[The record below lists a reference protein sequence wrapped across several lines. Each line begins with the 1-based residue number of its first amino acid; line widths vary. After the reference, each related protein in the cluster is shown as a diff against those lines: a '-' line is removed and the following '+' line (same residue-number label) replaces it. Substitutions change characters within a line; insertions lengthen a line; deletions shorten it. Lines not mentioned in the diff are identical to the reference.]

1 MRGEVPER
9 SKAAVLK
16 IVRHVYHWPH
26 SGVLCAHGARAPR
39 DPPYHVLRREP
50 EGGIVRRIL
59 ALVAVLVLS
68 PSCPGPVQAG
78 EVLHDAEYYISKAQ
92 NAERWAADDE
102 AVDEKLTA
110 FREGNGGRPPNILY
124 ILIDDIGFGDLGSET
139 LNSIRG
145 YRTPS
150 INQFAREGM
159 RLSRMYTEPSCTPTR
174 VAFMTGRQPYR
185 NGMGNTAVDISGFG
199 LADEEVT
206 LAEILSEA
214 GYNTVHIGKW
224 HMGDIKEAW
233 PNFQGFDYAA
243 FPIHQ
248 QGQLTIFHDDAA
260 DEEVSIGIGDNNYDD
275 RYTMDRWLR
284 TDASSMVTGVEGNRN
299 EPVREVHMKPGERW
313 TEAKYEE
320 MNQRYQDQAMEQLQS
335 LAKRDEPFFLQY
347 WPLYP
352 LTGPRT
358 AYDEYTTPNGGT
370 YVEKMKLVDQWI
382 GELMAEMERLGVA
395 DDTLV
400 IIMGDN
406 GHFTKYSP
414 QSGYT
419 PMIFRGGKGST
430 TEGGVRVDAFVR
442 WPGMVEADTVA
453 GDIVHVTDLFT
464 TIARLGGATDGIPT
478 DRIIDGIDQTSLMLN
493 GDTHG
498 RRDYVF
504 LYNINKLEAVVKEQY
519 KLAIPGGNLE
529 NAILADFYDLFRDP
543 QEKYP
548 VSTEIGAW
556 GGAKFV
562 RMVQRHMKRK
572 ARYADA
578 GPAIGMPYEGIE
590 NLRPESKAAVQEFL
604 FMMKSPEM

>member
-1 MRGEVPER
+1 MIKMTVL
-9 SKAAVLK
+9 AVITALVFSMSATVAYAEAK
-16 IVRHVYHWPH
+16 IVRD
-26 SGVLCAHGARAPR
+26 S
-39 DPPYHVLRREP
+39 
-50 EGGIVRRIL
+50 
-59 ALVAVLVLS
+59 
-68 PSCPGPVQAG
+68 
-78 EVLHDAEYYISKAQ
+78 EYYILEAQ
-92 NAERWAADDE
+92 NAEKWAADDR
-102 AVDEKLTA
+102 AVDEKLAA
-110 FREGNGGRPPNILY
+110 FRERNGGKPPNIFY

-145 YRTPS
+145 YKTPA
-150 INQFAREGM
+150 INEFAREGM

-185 NGMGNTAVDISGFG
+185 NGMGNTSVDISGFG
-199 LADEEVT
+199 LADKEVT
-206 LAEILSEA
+206 LAEILSES
-214 GYNTVHIGKW
+214 GYNTSHVGKW

-248 QGQLTIFHDDAA
+248 QGQLSIFHDDAA

-275 RYTMDRWLR
+275 RFTIDHWLR
-284 TDASSMVTGVEGNRN
+284 TDASSMVTGVEGIRGKN
-299 EPVREVHMKPGERW
+299 VREVHMEPGERW
-313 TEAKYEE
+313 TEAKYHE
-320 MNQRYQDQAMEQLQS
+320 MNVRYQQQTKEQLRE
-335 LAKRDEPFFLQY
+335 LAKKDEPFFLQY

-358 AYDEYTTPNGGT
+358 TTDEYTTPNGGI
-370 YVEKMKLVDQWI
+370 YVEKMKLVDRWI
-382 GELMAEMERLGVA
+382 GELMAEMDELGIA
-395 DDTLV
+395 DNTLV

-419 PMIFRGGKGST
+419 PMIFRGGKGDT

-442 WPGMVEADTVA
+442 WPGMIESDSVA
-453 GDIVHVTDLFT
+453 GDIVHVTDLFA
-464 TIARLGGATDGIPT
+464 TIARLGGATDEIPT

-493 GDTHG
+493 GETHG

-519 KLAIPGGNLE
+519 KLAIPGGNLD
-529 NAILADFYDLFRDP
+529 NAILADFFDLFRDP

-562 RMVQRHMKRK
+562 RMIQRHMARK
-572 ARYADA
+572 AKYPDE
-578 GPAIGMPYEGIE
+578 GPATGMPYDGID
-590 NLRPESKAAVQEFL
+590 NLRPETKAAVQEFL
-604 FMMKSPEM
+604 FMMKTPQL

>member
-1 MRGEVPER
+1 MMYKIRVLLFTLLAASVVTALAAER
-9 SKAAVLK
+9 E
-16 IVRHVYHWPH
+16 IV
-26 SGVLCAHGARAPR
+26 
-39 DPPYHVLRREP
+39 
-50 EGGIVRRIL
+50 
-59 ALVAVLVLS
+59 
-68 PSCPGPVQAG
+68 Q
-78 EVLHDAEYYISKAQ
+78 DAEYYILQAQ
-92 NAERWAADDE
+92 NGERWAEEDKTL
-102 AVDEKLTA
+102 DEKLAA
-110 FREGNGGRPPNILY
+110 FREKNGGKPPNILY
-124 ILIDDIGFGDLGSET
+124 ILIDDIGFGDLGSAT

-145 YRTPS
+145 YKTPA
-150 INQFAREGM
+150 INQIASEGM

-199 LADEEVT
+199 LAGKEVT
-206 LAEILSEA
+206 LAEILSDA

-233 PNFQGFDYAA
+233 PNSQGFDFAA

-275 RYTMDRWLR
+275 RYTLDRWLR
-284 TDASSMVTGVEGNRN
+284 TDASAMAMGVEGTRD
-299 EPVREVHMKPGERW
+299 EPVKEVGMEAGERW
-313 TEAKYEE
+313 TEEKYAE
-320 MNQRYQDQAMEQLQS
+320 MNLRYQQQAMDQLRK
-335 LAKRDEPFFLQY
+335 LAKQDEPFFLNY

-358 AYDEYTTPNGGT
+358 AYDEYTTPNGGN

-382 GELMAEMERLGVA
+382 GEMMAEL
-395 DDTLV
+395 DTLGIADNTIV
-400 IIMGDN
+400 IVMGDN

-419 PMIFRGGKGST
+419 PMIFRGGKGDT

-442 WPGMVEADTVA
+442 WPGMIEADAVA

-464 TIARLGGATDGIPT
+464 TLARLGGAQNQIPT
-478 DRIIDGIDQTSLMLN
+478 DRIIDGIDQTALMLN
-493 GDTHG
+493 GDSHG

-504 LYNINKLEAVVKEQY
+504 LYNIDKLEAVVKEQY
-519 KLAIPGGNLE
+519 KLAIPGGNID

-543 QEKYP
+543 QERYP

-562 RMVQRHMKRK
+562 RMIKRHIDRK
-572 ARYADA
+572 SKYPDEA
-578 GPAIGMPYEGIE
+578 PAIGMPYDGIE
-590 NLRPESKAAVQEFL
+590 NLRPESKAAVDAFL
-604 FMMKSPEM
+604 FMTKTPQM